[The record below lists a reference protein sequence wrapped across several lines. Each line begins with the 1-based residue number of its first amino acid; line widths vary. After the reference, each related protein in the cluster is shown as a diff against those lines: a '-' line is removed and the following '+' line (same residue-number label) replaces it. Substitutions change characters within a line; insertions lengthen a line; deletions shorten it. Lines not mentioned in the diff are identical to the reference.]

1 LIRGYLS
8 PLVAFS
14 RIYILQI
21 VKLIFF
27 FQDLS
32 SSTDKQVSTFY
43 AAVLEYMLLDILK
56 LTTNYLQNL
65 APHRTEITHQD
76 VKIAMFADKVCG
88 FPIDLLI
95 KMRGL
100 HHAGLLLRSSATKF
114 GDFCFNI
121 ELWQSCEMS

>member
-1 LIRGYLS
+1 
-8 PLVAFS
+8 
-14 RIYILQI
+14 
-21 VKLIFF
+21 
-27 FQDLS
+27 
-32 SSTDKQVSTFY
+32 
-43 AAVLEYMLLDILK
+43 MLLDILK

-100 HHAGLLLRSSATKF
+100 HQAELIKMRGLHHAGLLLRSSATKF